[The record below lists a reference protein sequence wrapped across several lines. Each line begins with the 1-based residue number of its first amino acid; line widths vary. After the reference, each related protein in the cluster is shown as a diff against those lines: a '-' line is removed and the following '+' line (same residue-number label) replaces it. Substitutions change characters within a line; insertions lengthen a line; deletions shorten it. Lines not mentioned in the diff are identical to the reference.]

1 MNAQKGASWQI
12 FGPTGKKYWEMKN
25 KEM

>member
-12 FGPTGKKYWEMKN
+12 FGPTGKKILGDEK
-25 KEM
+25 